1 MAISIVGLTC
11 YTPLPLKVE
20 MNNSAFQIKIERW
33 IRKIKDK
40 KKKT

>member
-11 YTPLPLKVE
+11 YTPLPFKVE
-20 MNNSAFQIKIERW
+20 MNNSAFQIKTERW

-40 KKKT
+40 KKT